1 MTRNQV
7 LLAVLVGAGCSTYP
21 SSPPPPPPPPPPPG
35 ANAVN
40 VTSNQFNP
48 TSLTVTPN
56 TTVTWNFSGGP
67 HNVTFED
74 GNGNSGDKTSG
85 THTRN
90 FGTAGPFRYRC
101 TNHSTGFGNAN
112 EMVGTIQVN

>member
-1 MTRNQV
+1 MTRTQV
-7 LLAVLVGAGCSTYP
+7 LFAAGLAMGCSSGTYP
-21 SSPPPPPPPPPPPG
+21 SPPPPPPG

-40 VTSNQFNP
+40 VTSNQFVP
-48 TSLTVTPN
+48 ASLTVTAN

-74 GNGNSGDKTSG
+74 GNANSGDKTSG

-90 FGTAGPFRYRC
+90 FGAAGAFRYRC
-101 TNHSTGFGNAN
+101 TNHSTTFDSG
-112 EMVGTIQVN
+112 MVGAIQVN